1 MWSGTSSVGSATMPS
16 GNSGKSFTRS
26 TVQGSLDPGAGGV
39 RTFPMALVWLRR
51 DLRVHDHPPLR
62 AALAAHVRVV
72 PVFVLDERLPARSP
86 SRAAFMLDCLREL
99 RDAMRARGGELFVR
113 AGRPEAVLPELA
125 RETGSRAVYYA
136 PDVSPFAVARDRAVD
151 AALDAVGV
159 QSHRVPGTGIA
170 RVGKPYVV
178 FTPFWRAFPRSASTL
193 RRCSGG
199 STTRSFRRG
208 GTIRTRS
215 TCAAGSRSS

>member
-26 TVQGSLDPGAGGV
+26 TVGPSLDPCGRRL
-39 RTFPMALVWLRR
+39 RTSLMALVWLRR

-62 AALAAHVRVV
+62 AALDAHARVV
-72 PVFVLDERLPARSP
+72 PVFVLDERLLARSP

-99 RDAMRARGGELFVR
+99 RDAFRARGGELFVR

-136 PDVSPFAVARDRAVD
+136 PDVSPFAVSRDRA
-151 AALDAVGV
+151 
-159 QSHRVPGTGIA
+159 
-170 RVGKPYVV
+170 
-178 FTPFWRAFPRSASTL
+178 
-193 RRCSGG
+193 
-199 STTRSFRRG
+199 
-208 GTIRTRS
+208 
-215 TCAAGSRSS
+215 